1 MGVGIEDLIDIYK
14 LYIRSL
20 TEYCATA
27 FHSSLTLEQSTD
39 LERIQKTCLR
49 VILGDNYV
57 SYTAALEMTGLSP
70 LNERREK
77 RCLEF
82 ALRSVKHPINK
93 RIFPLNPNLN
103 QEGMEFRSMEV
114 FQVNHSRPESYKK
127 SAVLYCQRLLNTHLQ
142 K

>member
-1 MGVGIEDLIDIYK
+1 MSIHEIC
-14 LYIRSL
+14 L

-27 FHSSLTLEQSTD
+27 FHSSLTLDQSTD

-57 SYTAALEMTGLSP
+57 SYTAALEMTGLAL

-82 ALRSVKHPINK
+82 ALRSVKHPINE
-93 RIFPLNPNLN
+93 RNFPLNP
-103 QEGMEFRSMEV
+103 
-114 FQVNHSRPESYKK
+114 KK
-127 SAVLYCQRLLNTHLQ
+127 EWKSDRGRCF